1 MSAKGNAVLVE
12 ALGSSLRRTG
22 NGLEAV
28 PGLVKEVLREEAWR
42 EFVTP
47 RGELVRHER
56 FVDFVTTPPTKGLG
70 ASVDL
75 LKRLVDP
82 DAEAASLLTEALQ
95 NERGG
100 DRRSSDFKDNN
111 VHLEN
116 EGANPQGNSRARAL
130 RKLRRDKPELH
141 ADVIAGRLS
150 AHAAMVEAGFRPK
163 TVSVPVS
170 RPDSIAAALRRHLSP
185 DDIARLIKLL
195 LEDP

>member
-75 LKRLVDP
+75 IKRLVEPDP
-82 DAEAASLLTEALQ
+82 EAAGLL
-95 NERGG
+95 ERELEEEHGG
-100 DRRSSDFKDNN
+100 DRRSLDFKNNN
-111 VHLEN
+111 VHLES
-116 EGANPQGNSRARAL
+116 GAANPQGNSRSRAL
-130 RKLRRDKPELH
+130 RKLRKDKPELH
-141 ADVIAGRLS
+141 ADVLAGRLS
-150 AHAAMVEAGFRPK
+150 AHAAMVQAGFRPK

-170 RPDSIAAALRRHLSP
+170 QPDSIAAALRRHLSP

-195 LEDP
+195 LEEP

>member
-42 EFVTP
+42 EFITP
-47 RGELVRHER
+47 RGEVVQHKR
-56 FVDFVTTPPTKGLG
+56 FIDFVTTPPTKGLG

-75 LKRLVDP
+75 LTRLVASDP
-82 DAEAASLLTEALQ
+82 ETADLLDQALQ
-95 NERGG
+95 GKHGG
-100 DRRSSDFKDNN
+100 DRTSECTSN
-111 VHLEN
+111 VDVIN
-116 EGANPQGNSRARAL
+116 VARPTGTSKSAAL
-130 RKLRRDKPELH
+130 RRLRKDKPDLH
-141 ADVIAGRLS
+141 AEVLAGRLS
-150 AHAAMVEAGFRPK
+150 AHAAMVQAGFRPK

-170 RPDSIAAALRRHLSP
+170 QPDSVAAALRRHLSP

-195 LEDP
+195 LEEP